1 MDGHNNNEN
10 GCPPRRISTT
20 TSSTIRKAS
29 VNSDAFNLSTLPPEL
44 RMSGKKKLSKVFN
57 STNCVINRLLSEDT
71 LDSLT
76 QIEVE
81 ECLGSPDVE
90 VKLEAILKQAEPNK
104 LSAVIKVALQKGNH
118 RLASETLSAL
128 DPIRNHGYHFKL
140 LHFAVKLN
148 EQSFCQKLITQF
160 QLSPNDYCKGG
171 KETAV
176 HVAAKQGH
184 LSLLRYLHEEA
195 KGDLNASQD
204 KKDPWTPLMVAAQ
217 AGASVLT
224 SVVASSQASVN

>member
-20 TSSTIRKAS
+20 TSIRKAS

-104 LSAVIKVALQKGNH
+104 LSAVIKVALQKGQSSVGFGNIVCLGPH
-118 RLASETLSAL
+118 PEPRLPLQA
-128 DPIRNHGYHFKL
+128 
-140 LHFAVKLN
+140 FA
-148 EQSFCQKLITQF
+148 FCRQ
-160 QLSPNDYCKGG
+160 
-171 KETAV
+171 
-176 HVAAKQGH
+176 
-184 LSLLRYLHEEA
+184 
-195 KGDLNASQD
+195 
-204 KKDPWTPLMVAAQ
+204 AQ
-217 AGASVLT
+217 
-224 SVVASSQASVN
+224 

>member
-128 DPIRNHGYHFKL
+128 DPIRTT
-140 LHFAVKLN
+140 ATTS
-148 EQSFCQKLITQF
+148 SFCILPSSSMNK
-160 QLSPNDYCKGG
+160 
-171 KETAV
+171 
-176 HVAAKQGH
+176 
-184 LSLLRYLHEEA
+184 
-195 KGDLNASQD
+195 
-204 KKDPWTPLMVAAQ
+204 
-217 AGASVLT
+217 ASVK
-224 SVVASSQASVN
+224 N